1 MRARRGNARRAAL
14 GVAILALAAAAFAG
28 VSQGEK
34 EPPDLMAGLKF
45 RAIGPTI
52 AGGRV
57 TSVAGVPGHPETFYV
72 GAAAGG
78 VWKTTDGGNSWK
90 PLFDEQPVASIG
102 AIALAPSNPNVVW
115 VGTGEANIRNDV
127 MTGHGV
133 YVSPDGG
140 QTWRFAGL
148 ADAGQIAGIVV
159 DPANPERAFA
169 AVVGHAWGPST
180 ERGVFRTADGGAT
193 WQKVLYV
200 DDTTGCADLI
210 MEPGNPRVLLA
221 AMWQVVR
228 HPWGLDDGGPGSG
241 IYRSTDGGTT
251 WTELHEGLPPKPY
264 GRIALAAA
272 PTEPEHV
279 WALVEAKKG
288 MLWDSE
294 DLGSHWRPVS
304 DNHLLDVRPFY
315 FSHFVV
321 APDDARKLFFCSMN
335 LVESDDGGKTA
346 HVIAR
351 DVHVDHH
358 ALWIDPKN
366 PDFMV
371 NGNDGGVWSS
381 RDGGKTWR
389 FLDNLPIEQL
399 YQVAVNGRV
408 PYDIAGGLQDN
419 GGWMGPSRNPNG
431 SAMDGSGWFTVAG
444 GDGEYAVPAP
454 SDPTIVYADMQGGWV
469 MRLDTKTGL
478 SRSVRPTVAGG
489 FSPSKPLAEQEYR
502 YNWTSPLAVSATDA
516 DEVYLGANVLFK
528 TTDGGITW
536 QPISPD
542 LTRNDKSKQK
552 LSGGVV
558 NLDLSGAENY
568 DTILSIGLSPVDPKV
583 IWVGTDDGLIQVTR
597 DGGANWAEV
606 GSNIKGLEPWGR
618 IYQIGP
624 SPFDPAVCYAS
635 VDRHMLDDDRPHVF
649 RTGDYGRTWQP
660 ISAGLPKDSPVFV
673 VREDPNARGLLF
685 AGTGRGLF
693 YSPDGGATWRE
704 MKSGFPPAPVF
715 DIAFQKQHHDLVAAT
730 HGRGFLVLDDITPLE
745 QLTPQIENA
754 GLHVFTPQPAAFFH
768 VWRNTEYNRTSRYD
782 GPNPPDGAVI
792 TYWLKDAVEPA
803 KKAGGEEDQAEH
815 GEGKAAHAK
824 EPVTIEV
831 SDASGTVV
839 RTLHGPGKEGMNR
852 VAWNLRYG
860 PPTKLSREI
869 AGPPE
874 QAGTGEGS
882 RGGGPL
888 VLPGTY
894 TVTVTAGD
902 RTGKAAV
909 EVGPDPRFPFDLPA
923 ARAQLEAALGVR
935 SDVSALNVMLNRVR
949 DLEDQLASARKAV
962 LLGAEKGHG
971 QEAPAE
977 YKDILAKGRALD
989 GKLSAFMESV
999 YNTKVQPGV
1008 EEDDIHY
1015 LATLHDR
1022 VSGMMMIGAMAYDT
1036 RPRPVEMKEI
1046 EAVHAE
1052 VAKALDQF
1060 ATILKTDVAAYNQA
1074 AAAQGMPV
1082 LFTATERSGAG
1093 R

>member
-1 MRARRGNARRAAL
+1 MRANRQGARCAAAGVAVLSLAAL
-14 GVAILALAAAAFAG
+14 AFAG
-28 VSQGEK
+28 VAHGEK
-34 EPPDLMAGLKF
+34 EPADVLAGLKF
-45 RAIGPTI
+45 RAIGPTL

-57 TSVAGVPGHPETFYV
+57 TAVVGVPGHPETLYV

-78 VWKTTDGGNSWK
+78 VWKTTDSGNSWT
-90 PLFDEQPVASIG
+90 PVFDKQPVASIG

-133 YVSPDGG
+133 YVSPDAG

-148 ADAGQIAGIVV
+148 ADAGQIARIVV
-159 DPANPERAFA
+159 DPADPGRAFV
-169 AVVGHAWGPST
+169 AVVGHAWGPNP
-180 ERGVFRTADGGAT
+180 ERGVFRTTDGGAT

-210 MEPGNPRVLLA
+210 MEPGNPQVLLA

-251 WTELHEGLPPKPY
+251 WTELHDGLPDKPY

-294 DLGSHWRPVS
+294 DLGTHWRPVS

-321 APDDARKLFFCSMN
+321 APDDAKKLFFCSMD

-346 HVIAR
+346 HVIAK

-366 PDFMV
+366 PGFMV

-399 YQVAVNGRV
+399 YQVAVDDAV
-408 PYDIAGGLQDN
+408 PYHIAGGLQDN
-419 GGWMGPSRNPNG
+419 SAWMGPSRNPNG
-431 SAMDGSGWFTVAG
+431 GAMDGTGWFTLNG

-469 MRLDTKTGL
+469 TRLDTKTGL

-489 FSPSKPLAEQEYR
+489 FSPSRPLSEEEYR
-502 YNWTSPLAVSATDA
+502 YNWTSPLAVSAADA

-528 TTDGGITW
+528 TTDGGVTW
-536 QPISPD
+536 TPISPD
-542 LTRNDKSKQK
+542 LTRNDKTKQQ
-552 LSGGVV
+552 LSGGTV

-597 DGGANWAEV
+597 DGGANWSEV
-606 GSNIKGLEPWGR
+606 ASNIKGLKPWGR
-618 IYQIGP
+618 VYQIDP
-624 SPFDPAVCYAS
+624 SPFDPGVCYAS
-635 VDRHMLDDDRPHVF
+635 VDRHMLDDDRPYVF
-649 RTGDYGRTWQP
+649 RTADYGKTWKP
-660 ISAGLPKDSPVFV
+660 ISAGLPEDSPVFV

-693 YSPDGGATWRE
+693 YSPDDGATWRAL
-704 MKSGFPPAPVF
+704 KSNFPPAPVF
-715 DIAFQKQHHDLVAAT
+715 DLTFQKRHHDLVAAT
-730 HGRGFLVLDDITPLE
+730 HGRGFLVLDDITPIE
-745 QLTPQIENA
+745 QLTSQIEKA
-754 GLHVFTPQPAAFFH
+754 DLHLFQPPAADFFH
-768 VWRNTEYNRTSRYD
+768 VWRNTEYNRASRYE
-782 GPNPPDGAVI
+782 GPNPPNGAVI
-792 TYWLKDAVEPA
+792 TYWLKDALEPA
-803 KKAGGEEDQAEH
+803 KQAKGEKEKH
-815 GEGKAAHAK
+815 GEDGGAAASAK
-824 EPVTIEV
+824 EPVTVVV

-869 AGPPE
+869 SKAPE
-874 QAGTGEGS
+874 PEEGEGR

-894 TVTVTAGD
+894 TIAVTAAG
-902 RTGKAAV
+902 RTEKATV
-909 EVGPDPRFPFDLPA
+909 EVGPDPRFPFDVSA
-923 ARAQLEAALGVR
+923 AKAQLEAALGVR
-935 SDVSALNVMLNRVR
+935 ADVSALNVMLNRVQ
-949 DLEDQLASARKAV
+949 DLEDQLASTRKAV
-962 LLGAEKGHG
+962 HAGEE
-971 QEAPAE
+971 QEAGEKVPAE
-977 YKDILAKGRALD
+977 YKDVLDKGAGLD
-989 GKLSAFMESV
+989 KKLTGFMGSV

-1022 VSGMMMIGAMAYDT
+1022 VSGLMMIGAMAYDT

-1052 VAKALDQF
+1052 VAKALDEF
-1060 ATILKTDVAAYNQA
+1060 SAILKTDVAAYNQA
-1074 AAAQGMPV
+1074 ASAQGLPV